1 MFNNIDIRGEK
12 VSNLYKE
19 AVKKMCRVTL
29 LHRCAISTSLSGMKL
44 YRGQPEILE
53 YLNSHGD
60 CSQKELAD
68 FLGVSPASIATS
80 LKRMG
85 KAGFIERTEDEKDRR
100 INRLRL
106 SEKGNEVRLAGKAE
120 CDRVDKA
127 MFSGFSDEEISVF
140 SDMLSKIADNLSPN
154 GISDRELFDII
165 KKNRNGDDKN
175 D

>member
-1 MFNNIDIRGEK
+1 M
-12 VSNLYKE
+12 SNLYKE
-19 AVKKMCRVTL
+19 AVKKMVKVTL
-29 LHRCAISTSLSGMKL
+29 LHRYAISTSLSGMNL

-53 YLNSHGD
+53 YLNEHGD

-80 LKRMG
+80 LKRMS

-106 SEKGNEVRLAGKAE
+106 SEKGNEIRLAGKAE
-120 CDRVDKA
+120 CDRVDKV
-127 MFSGFSDEEISVF
+127 MFSGFTDEEITAF
-140 SDMLSKIADNLSPN
+140 SDMLSKVAKNLSPA
-154 GISDRELFDII
+154 GISEKEVFDIM
-165 KKNRNGDDKN
+165 KKRRNGDDKN

>member
-1 MFNNIDIRGEK
+1 M
-12 VSNLYKE
+12 SNLYKE
-19 AVKKMCRVTL
+19 AVKKMVRVTL
-29 LHRCAISTSLSGMKL
+29 LHRYAITTALSGMKL

-53 YLNSHGD
+53 YLNEHGD

-80 LKRMG
+80 LKRMS
-85 KAGFIERTEDEKDRR
+85 KAGFIERTSDENDRR

-106 SEKGNEVRLAGKAE
+106 TEKGGEIRLAGKAE

-127 MFSGFSDEEISVF
+127 MFGGFSDEEIIAF
-140 SDMLSKIADNLSPN
+140 SDMLSKISDNLSPT
-154 GISDRELFDII
+154 GISEKEVFNIM
-165 KKNRNGDDKN
+165 KKRRNGDDKN

>member
-1 MFNNIDIRGEK
+1 MSK
-12 VSNLYKE
+12 SYKE

-29 LHRCAISTSLSGMKL
+29 LHRYAISTSLSGMKL

-53 YLNSHGD
+53 YLNEHGD

-68 FLGVSPASIATS
+68 FLGVTPASIATS
-80 LKRMG
+80 LKRMS
-85 KAGFIERTEDEKDRR
+85 KSGFIERTSDENDRR

-106 SEKGNEVRLAGKAE
+106 TEKGKEIRLAGKNE

-127 MFSGFSDEEISVF
+127 MFNGFSDEEISAF
-140 SDMLSKIADNLSPN
+140 SDMLSRIADNLSPD
-154 GISDRELFDII
+154 GMSDKELFRIM
-165 KKNRNGDDKN
+165 KKRRRNGDDKN